1 MNHKSTLFLFCGC
14 FIVTLI
20 IFVVYLWRTTLI
32 LQESQEQIVNEHIKH
47 ISTVDSIFYDLKTIL
62 LSDDSGKIEN
72 APLLLAQLQNDSALM
87 RREILLSQAEESNLV
102 ALHIDKIDNDY
113 SQIGVWGGVLSI
125 IFLIFGF
132 FAIFKIEETKSEAKN
147 ILADVKEQKQKAK
160 AEIKELQD
168 QAGQLNNSYNS
179 IRQSNENFIVNNT
192 KVFNELITNM
202 NKDYSQAQESLE
214 KIKNLLVNVE
224 SKNEQYDASIKQVQ
238 DLMKQWATLINSIN
252 TTNNGKGTDHE

>member
-102 ALHIDKIDNDY
+102 ALH
-113 SQIGVWGGVLSI
+113 
-125 IFLIFGF
+125 
-132 FAIFKIEETKSEAKN
+132 
-147 ILADVKEQKQKAK
+147 
-160 AEIKELQD
+160 
-168 QAGQLNNSYNS
+168 
-179 IRQSNENFIVNNT
+179 
-192 KVFNELITNM
+192 M
-202 NKDYSQAQESLE
+202 
-214 KIKNLLVNVE
+214 
-224 SKNEQYDASIKQVQ
+224 
-238 DLMKQWATLINSIN
+238 
-252 TTNNGKGTDHE
+252 